1 MPSTPPSFAVV
12 VVSRSCG
19 LFSVMSASHSAVVGL
34 WWCGLGVLLFGIK
47 GFSSVTSGLQEFDV
61 IIERN
66 VDLCLV
72 DLVGLGVVGGNEVV
86 EDSVV
91 LGINGVGVV
100 VSVLSVVDL
109 DGNGVVVVAVI
120 VVVVVLVVVVVVG
133 VVVVVVVVAVVVV
146 G

>member
-1 MPSTPPSFAVV
+1 MPSTPPSIAVV

-34 WWCGLGVLLFGIK
+34 WWCGLGVLVFGIK
-47 GFSSVTSGLQEFDV
+47 GSSSVTSGLQELDV

-72 DLVGLGVVGGNEVV
+72 DLVGLCVVGGNGGV

-91 LGINGVGVV
+91 LCTNGVGVV

-109 DGNGVVVVAVI
+109 DVNA
-120 VVVVVLVVVVVVG
+120 
-133 VVVVVVVVAVVVV
+133 VVVVVAVVVV
-146 G
+146 WVVVIVVVVVGVVVGVVVVG